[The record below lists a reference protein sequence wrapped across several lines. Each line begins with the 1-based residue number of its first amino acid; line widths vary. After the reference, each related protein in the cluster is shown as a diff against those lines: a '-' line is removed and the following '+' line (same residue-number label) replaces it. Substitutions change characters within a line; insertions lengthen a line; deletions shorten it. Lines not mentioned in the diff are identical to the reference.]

1 MEMIMQ
7 HISLHLSS
15 FINEESNFNDNNI
28 RKMQN
33 DSRAAIVQIIRYLFK
48 LIDLTLL
55 STNKGLTALHIHIE
69 DEFNEAQKLLIV
81 KLLSKK
87 LFKYYHSKENQND
100 ITNTVEDQ
108 IVVIKKKLEC
118 LKQCPGDAKDKQQL
132 PKNC

>member
-100 ITNTVEDQ
+100 ITNTE
-108 IVVIKKKLEC
+108 LRF
-118 LKQCPGDAKDKQQL
+118 LT
-132 PKNC
+132 